1 MDQSILLTSSTYK
14 KASHVF
20 WSGGMKTGET
30 MNLSTIAIEKELSQF
45 LSTAYTTL
53 FKEYFLFTLAMIISC
68 VIFPVF
74 IVRILGKYERNRVP
88 KAYLFK
94 VTTKLGLHYT
104 ILCSL
109 LVIAAV
115 NVYQSIQ
122 LAQNTDIFDGWIILW
137 SILLML
143 FTVPAVYFLSKFR
156 SKGLIMTGMLVMLD
170 SAYCQYLRMLRV
182 KAIIESS
189 KNFKT
194 VVRYGYYMIADSLV
208 VESMILSLLAVII
221 LALIVFYYYKRR
233 FLFMPGKLNM
243 LSCPQCGKA
252 ISRGEDFCICCG
264 QMLRVNPI
272 QQTIKPLDKER
283 YCKKCGRAIFG
294 WKCVICNS
302 PEAIEEIAKNRA
314 KEKRASI
321 VRGILSMVVIFGM
334 LVPIFA
340 EPVAKIQRGTAMVHN
355 IFVSRWNELY
365 ETPEKGTDPEW
376 VFGFDSDIE
385 ALYLADMRW
394 YYVKPRMIPYDK
406 LAFYAQYAE
415 ASFMQMEE
423 LEEIKEFVHSI
434 SLESI
439 ESDRDTYCAR
449 HTELSDRLN
458 WTVDAQAMALQNFS
472 LPQNLFEK
480 VEHIFFSGVR
490 YYISGIDIGLVA
502 VLIIITNICL
512 LMYLLNSFS
521 LTMETGLERWNRINS
536 TRIGKFIER
545 FQAPYHVSIPDT
557 ILHRV
562 ITAITGCGYCMIR
575 SICELWMMAVQLCCT
590 LCLVLSLFRPK
601 NWIGCLRWVKRG
613 LTDVRGVPEKNS
625 AQKKFERQER
635 ISSAIAV
642 AIAIVLFGGGSL
654 AAQMAALSKGEAV
667 DAKNTYLDQAQ
678 MAVMGYAVDI
688 SDALLRIKTTKTLT
702 EEEKESLYILFD
714 AQLEV
719 DQLILDYDITGL
731 EDYAELHAGLCS
743 LCVDDMRMIQKI
755 KDSIENGLVPSEE
768 LLQNYASL
776 RGENYLWVL
785 EKLGQEDVEAALESA
800 FDL

>member
-1 MDQSILLTSSTYK
+1 
-14 KASHVF
+14 
-20 WSGGMKTGET
+20 
-30 MNLSTIAIEKELSQF
+30 MNLSTRAIEKELSQF
-45 LSTAYTTL
+45 FINAYTIL

-68 VIFPVF
+68 VVFPVF
-74 IVRILGKYERNRVP
+74 IVRILGKYERNRIP

-94 VTTKLGLHYT
+94 ATTKLELHYT

-122 LAQNTDIFDGWIILW
+122 LAKNIDIFDGWIILW

-182 KAIIESS
+182 KAIIENS

-194 VVRYGYYMIADSLV
+194 VARYGYYMMADSLV

-243 LSCPQCGKA
+243 LSCTQCGKA
-252 ISRGEDFCICCG
+252 ISRGDDFCICCG

-272 QQTIKPLDKER
+272 QQTIKSLDKER
-283 YCKKCGRAIFG
+283 YCRKCGRAIFG
-294 WKCVICNS
+294 RRCVICDS
-302 PEAIEEIAKNRA
+302 SETLEKIAKNIA

-321 VRGILSMVVIFGM
+321 VRGAILSMVVIFGM

-340 EPVAKIQRGTAMVHN
+340 EPVAKIQRGTAKVHN

-365 ETPEKGTDPEW
+365 ETPEKGADPEW
-376 VFGFDSDIE
+376 LSGFDSDLE
-385 ALYLADMRW
+385 ALYIADMRW

-406 LAFYAQYAE
+406 LAFYVRYAE

-423 LEEIKEFVHSI
+423 LEGIKEFVHSI
-434 SLESI
+434 SLKSI

-458 WTVDAQAMALQNFS
+458 QTVDAQTMAMQDFY
-472 LPQNLFEK
+472 LPQNFFEEF
-480 VEHIFFSGVR
+480 EHIFFSGVR
-490 YYISGIDIGLVA
+490 YYISGIDIRFVA
-502 VLIIITNICL
+502 IIIIIANICL

-521 LTMETGLERWNRINS
+521 LTVETGLERWNRING
-536 TRIGKFIER
+536 TRIGKLIGR
-545 FQAPYHVSIPDT
+545 FQTAYPVSTSDT

-562 ITAITGCGYCMIR
+562 ITSMTGCGYCVIR
-575 SICELWMMAVQLCCT
+575 SMCELWRMAVQLCCT
-590 LCLVLSLFRPK
+590 ICLLLSLFRTK
-601 NWIGCLRWVKRG
+601 NWIRCLRWVKRG
-613 LTDVRGVPEKNS
+613 LTDVRGVPGKHS
-625 AQKKFERQER
+625 APKRFERQER
-635 ISSAIAV
+635 IASAIAV
-642 AIAIVLFGGGSL
+642 VIAIVLFGGGPLGAWMFSP
-654 AAQMAALSKGEAV
+654 SKGEAV
-667 DAKNTYLDQAQ
+667 DAKNTYLDQAK
-678 MAVMGYAVDI
+678 MAATDYAIDI
-688 SDALLRIKTTKTLT
+688 SNALLKIKTTKTLT
-702 EEEKESLYILFD
+702 EEERESLYILFD
-714 AQLEV
+714 AQLEA
-719 DQLILDYDITGL
+719 DQMILDYDITGL

-743 LCVDDMRMIQKI
+743 LCADDMRMIQKI

-768 LLQNYASL
+768 LLQNYVSL

-785 EKLGQEDVEAALESA
+785 ERLGQENVGKALESA
-800 FDL
+800 FDI